1 MEEKCL
7 PLDRLFRDLKH
18 YVCLYPLSYIVTPTA
33 KRDHKNCTCDVIDFI
48 AYLETE
54 KIHVNPLPEAVLVL
68 IRLYVP
74 VKTF

>member
-1 MEEKCL
+1 M
-7 PLDRLFRDLKH
+7 LKSRFMF
-18 YVCLYPLSYIVTPTA
+18 CTGEL
-33 KRDHKNCTCDVIDFI
+33 KQDHINCTCDVIDFI

-54 KIHVNPLPEAVLVL
+54 NPLPEAIFSFCASVLVL